1 MTKQHSD
8 ADPVDALAKGILS
21 QEDTSDSKLWTFQE
35 EEEEEEEEEEAEAE
49 EEEEQQEEEKE
60 AGSEED
66 EKNMR

>member
-8 ADPVDALAKGILS
+8 ADPVDALAKGMLS
-21 QEDTSDSKLWTFQE
+21 QEDTSDSKLWTFQ
-35 EEEEEEEEEEAEAE
+35 EEEEEEEEEAEAE

-60 AGSEED
+60 AGAEED

>member
-8 ADPVDALAKGILS
+8 ADPVDALAKGMLS

-35 EEEEEEEEEEAEAE
+35 EEEEE
-49 EEEEQQEEEKE
+49 QQEEEKE
-60 AGSEED
+60 AGAEED

>member
-35 EEEEEEEEEEAEAE
+35 EEEEEEEEEEAEE
-49 EEEEQQEEEKE
+49 EEEEQQKEEKE
-60 AGSEED
+60 AGAEED